1 MILTVPGWK
10 HYRIWLPADVS
21 GVLVVNYYP
30 GFLTLLMT
38 EPSSSNAAE
47 STSGPPVCIIVLGM
61 AGSGKTTF
69 VQRLLTYLRSLQQS
83 VYAINL
89 DPAVH
94 HVPYPT
100 NIDIRDTV
108 KFKEVMK
115 QYGFGPNGAIMTSLN
130 FFASQ
135 FNKVVDL
142 IHKNSSKVSYVVLDT
157 PGQIEVFTWSASA
170 EYFSFFQW
178 TTKVHL
184 CMFCYLSL
192 SLKRVQEFL
201 EPGFSTIFPQTD
213 IIDCGFA
220 IEWMRDFEAFQDA
233 LAGSR
238 STDGPIELEADSS
251 SGNSGTSP
259 YMTSL
264 INSMSLVLDEFYNEL
279 RCCGVSSITGE
290 GMDKLLQEIN
300 LATNEYHEVYVPMLC
315 KRRSSRKAAKGEQ
328 DGTKECTHADSE
340 VTTAKLAMGPLG
352 PGRPKRSKNTR
363 HMLVDMAGDNDEV
376 EGDAMVELD
385 GLEQRDSSE
394 SDELE
399 DAIDGNFF
407 SLSLLYSHISHDS
420 DKFTHVAN
428 SYRDQ
433 FEPIAYLDGYVVC
446 KITLFG
452 IPQIPT
458 SH

>member
-1 MILTVPGWK
+1 
-10 HYRIWLPADVS
+10 
-21 GVLVVNYYP
+21 
-30 GFLTLLMT
+30 MT

-47 STSGPPVCIIVLGM
+47 SISRPPVCIIVLGM

-69 VQRLLTYLRSLQQS
+69 VQRLLTYLRSIQQS

-157 PGQIEVFTWSASA
+157 PGQIEVFTWSASGTIIS
-170 EYFSFFQW
+170 E
-178 TTKVHL
+178 
-184 CMFCYLSL
+184 SL
-192 SLKRVQEFL
+192 GSAFPTIVIYVMDTPRSHNPVTFMSNMLYACSVLYRMQLPFL
-201 EPGFSTIFPQTD
+201 VVLNKTD

-238 STDGPIELEADSS
+238 STDGPAELEVDSG

-328 DGTKECTHADSE
+328 DGTKTSHQCSAECSHADSE
-340 VTTAKLAMGPLG
+340 VTTAKLATGPLG

-376 EGDAMVELD
+376 EDDAMVELD

-399 DAIDGNFF
+399 DVIDGNFF
-407 SLSLLYSHISHDS
+407 SSALLCPH
-420 DKFTHVAN
+420 
-428 SYRDQ
+428 
-433 FEPIAYLDGYVVC
+433 
-446 KITLFG
+446 
-452 IPQIPT
+452 IPQVSTHCQLI
-458 SH
+458 